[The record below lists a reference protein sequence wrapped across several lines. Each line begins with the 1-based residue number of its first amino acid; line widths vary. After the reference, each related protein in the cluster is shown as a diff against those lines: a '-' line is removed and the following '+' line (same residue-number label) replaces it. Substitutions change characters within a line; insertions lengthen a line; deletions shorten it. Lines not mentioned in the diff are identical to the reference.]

1 MEVYHATIFQELNP
15 VMSSTYTAFAIS
27 DLLKALAWLELFH
40 DQECPTNL
48 RKEKRSLGCP
58 LDHLLH

>member
-1 MEVYHATIFQELNP
+1 
-15 VMSSTYTAFAIS
+15 MSSTYTAFAIS

-48 RKEKRSLGCP
+48 RKEESEVSFGSFIALKASLREEENSSKVQ
-58 LDHLLH
+58 